1 MAEPQ
6 FAASTGHPQP
16 VIASGASPAFDGEQ
30 DAAAFDQAMRAL
42 LHPQRLALI
51 GASPNRGFANTIQRR
66 LVACGYEGQIYPV
79 NPNYSEILGLPSYPS
94 LDAIPGGVDLAIVVV
109 PSRMV
114 PDLLEAAERVGVGAI
129 NIITSGFAEKQE
141 DEIGVARQQLIR
153 DFAQRTGIRV
163 VGPNCLG
170 NISVPNKMVASAGA
184 YPPLR
189 RGPISLALQS
199 GLLAYSLVMPAND
212 RGIGFSY
219 VVTLG
224 NEADVDVVDMI
235 RYYVE
240 DEETRVIGC
249 FVEQFRRPER
259 LLEVARRAAE
269 REKPIVVLKVGRSEA
284 GRRAALAHTGSLVG
298 SDAIVDAVMRQHG
311 MIRVD
316 SLDEMTETMALFH
329 TRRLPKGR
337 GVAIGVVSGGAAG
350 LMADLAAKTG
360 VDFVPLAPA
369 TAAKI
374 EKVIP
379 AFGSVGNPL
388 DYTGQAAQ
396 QPEIL
401 EGCFAALAED
411 PDIHVIM
418 YGQAYPALIDVEQPA
433 GKVLRSLPE
442 RFPDKILVV
451 SALVGGDL
459 RSRALDIQEIE
470 PVGSLGGIPFLQG
483 AENSLRAV
491 ASLIGYGEF
500 QRSRAGLTSPADI
513 SSANREQARAIV
525 RRAGGQ
531 PLVEREAK
539 DVLTL
544 YGIPVTRER
553 LASTAD
559 EAVAAAWAIGYP
571 VVLKIE
577 SPEITHKTEAGG
589 VLLGIADDQSARD
602 GFDRIMAS
610 ARRYNPPAEIRGV
623 LVQEMIGGEGG
634 RHELILGMTQDP
646 TFGPAV
652 VVGLGGIFVETL
664 KDVSL
669 GIPPLSERDA
679 RDMLGR
685 LRAAP
690 ILQGEGA
697 RGQGAADLD
706 AIVDIV
712 GRFSKVCLDLRDLV
726 SEIDVN
732 PLIVFGRGN
741 GAKVV
746 DCLMVPQRN

>member
-6 FAASTGHPQP
+6 FAAGTGHPQP
-16 VIASGASPAFDGEQ
+16 AIAGGASPVFDGEQ
-30 DAAAFDQAMRAL
+30 NAVAFDRAMRAL

-114 PDLLEAAERVGVGAI
+114 PDVLEAAERVGVGAI

-269 REKPIVVLKVGRSEA
+269 HEKPIVVLKVGRSEA
-284 GRRAALAHTGSLVG
+284 GRRAALAHTGSMVG
-298 SDAIVDAVMRQHG
+298 SDSIVDAVMRQHG

-329 TRRLPKGR
+329 TRRLPKGPGR
-337 GVAIGVVSGGAAG
+337 GAA
-350 LMADLAAKTG
+350 
-360 VDFVPLAPA
+360 
-369 TAAKI
+369 
-374 EKVIP
+374 
-379 AFGSVGNPL
+379 
-388 DYTGQAAQ
+388 Q
-396 QPEIL
+396 
-401 EGCFAALAED
+401 
-411 PDIHVIM
+411 
-418 YGQAYPALIDVEQPA
+418 
-433 GKVLRSLPE
+433 
-442 RFPDKILVV
+442 
-451 SALVGGDL
+451 
-459 RSRALDIQEIE
+459 
-470 PVGSLGGIPFLQG
+470 
-483 AENSLRAV
+483 
-491 ASLIGYGEF
+491 
-500 QRSRAGLTSPADI
+500 
-513 SSANREQARAIV
+513 
-525 RRAGGQ
+525 
-531 PLVEREAK
+531 
-539 DVLTL
+539 
-544 YGIPVTRER
+544 
-553 LASTAD
+553 
-559 EAVAAAWAIGYP
+559 
-571 VVLKIE
+571 
-577 SPEITHKTEAGG
+577 
-589 VLLGIADDQSARD
+589 
-602 GFDRIMAS
+602 
-610 ARRYNPPAEIRGV
+610 
-623 LVQEMIGGEGG
+623 
-634 RHELILGMTQDP
+634 
-646 TFGPAV
+646 
-652 VVGLGGIFVETL
+652 
-664 KDVSL
+664 
-669 GIPPLSERDA
+669 
-679 RDMLGR
+679 
-685 LRAAP
+685 
-690 ILQGEGA
+690 
-697 RGQGAADLD
+697 
-706 AIVDIV
+706 
-712 GRFSKVCLDLRDLV
+712 
-726 SEIDVN
+726 
-732 PLIVFGRGN
+732 
-741 GAKVV
+741 
-746 DCLMVPQRN
+746 

>member
-6 FAASTGHPQP
+6 FAAGTGHEQP
-16 VIASGASPAFDGEQ
+16 VIAGGSASPAFDGEQ
-30 DAAAFDQAMRAL
+30 DAAAFDRAMRAL
-42 LHPQRLALI
+42 LHPQRIALI
-51 GASPNRGFANTIQRR
+51 GATPNRGFANTIQRR

-79 NPNYSEILGLPSYPS
+79 NPNYSEILGQPAYPS
-94 LDAIPGGVDLAIVVV
+94 LDAIPGGVELAIVVV

-114 PDLLEAAERVGVGAI
+114 HDVLEASERVGVGAI

-153 DFAQRTGIRV
+153 SFAQRTGIRV

-170 NISVPNKMVASAGA
+170 NISVPNKMVASSGA

-224 NEADVDVVDMI
+224 NEADVDVVDLI

-311 MIRVD
+311 MIRVE

-360 VDFVPLAPA
+360 VDFVPLAPE

-411 PDIHVIM
+411 PNIHVIM

-459 RSRALDIQEIE
+459 RSRALDIPEIE
-470 PVGSLGGIPFLQG
+470 PVGIPFLQG

-500 QRSRAGLTSPADI
+500 QRSRAAVTAPADV
-513 SSANREQARAIV
+513 SGANREQARAIV
-525 RRAGGQ
+525 RRAGGR

-539 DVLTL
+539 EILAL
-544 YGIPVTRER
+544 YGIPVTREG
-553 LASTAD
+553 LAATAD
-559 EAVAAAWAIGYP
+559 EAVIAARAIGYP

-577 SPEITHKTEAGG
+577 SPEITHKTDAGG
-589 VLLGIADDQSARD
+589 VLLSVADDRGARES
-602 GFDRIMAS
+602 FDRIVAS
-610 ARRYNPPAEIRGV
+610 ARRYNPAAEIRGV
-623 LVQEMIGGEGG
+623 LVQEMIGGESGQ
-634 RHELILGMTQDP
+634 HELILGMTQDP

-664 KDVSL
+664 KDVAL

-679 RDMLGR
+679 RAMLSR

-712 GRFSKVCLDLRDLV
+712 GRFSQVCLDLRDLV

-732 PLIVFGRGN
+732 PLIVFSRGN

-746 DCLMVPQRN
+746 DCLIVPQRN

>member
-1 MAEPQ
+1 MADPRDVGGPGQ
-6 FAASTGHPQP
+6 RPNVAGGQ
-16 VIASGASPAFDGEQ
+16 GNAFDDEQ
-30 DAAAFDQAMRAL
+30 EPVAFDRAMRAL
-42 LHPQRLALI
+42 LHPRRIAII
-51 GASPNRGFANTIQRR
+51 GATPNRGFANTIQRR
-66 LVACGYEGQIYPV
+66 LVACGYTGEIFPV
-79 NPNYSEILGLPSYPS
+79 NPNYGEILGLPSFPS
-94 LDAIPGGVDLAIVVV
+94 LEAIGAPVDLAIVVV

-114 PDLLEAAERVGVGAI
+114 PDVLESSERTGVGAI

-153 DFAQRTGIRV
+153 DFARRTGIRV

-170 NISVPNKMVASAGA
+170 NLSVPNQMVASSGA

-189 RGPISLALQS
+189 PGPVSLALQS
-199 GLLAYSLVMPAND
+199 GLLAYSLVIPAND

-235 RYYVE
+235 RYYV
-240 DEETRVIGC
+240 DDDETRVIGC

-259 LLEVARRAAE
+259 LLEVAEHAAE
-269 REKPIVVLKVGRSEA
+269 RNKPIVVLKVGRSEA

-311 MIRVD
+311 MTRVY

-350 LMADLAAKTG
+350 LNADLAADTG
-360 VDFVPLAPA
+360 VDLAPLAPE

-379 AFGSVGNPL
+379 PFGSVGNPL

-411 PDIHVIM
+411 PNLHVIV
-418 YGQAYPALIDVEQPA
+418 YGQAYPALIDLELPA

-442 RFPDKILVV
+442 RYPDKVFVV
-451 SALVGGDL
+451 SSLVGGDL
-459 RSRALDIQEIE
+459 RSRALDFPDKE
-470 PVGSLGGIPFLQG
+470 PVGSLDGIPFLQG
-483 AENSLRAV
+483 AENSLRAI
-491 ASLIGYGEF
+491 ASLVGYAEY
-500 QRSRAGLTSPADI
+500 QRARGATAAPAAI
-513 SSANREQARAIV
+513 ANAARESARAIV
-525 RRAGGQ
+525 RSAGRR

-539 DVLTL
+539 EVLAL

-553 LASTAD
+553 LATTAD
-559 EAVAAAWAIGYP
+559 AAVAAAHDLGYP
-571 VVLKIE
+571 VALKIE
-577 SPEITHKTEAGG
+577 APEITHKTDAGG
-589 VLLGIADDQSARD
+589 VLLGIADDAAVREGFAR
-602 GFDRIMAS
+602 IVTS
-610 ARRYNPPAEIRGV
+610 ARRYNAQAEIRGV
-623 LVQEMIGGEGG
+623 LVQELIGGEGG
-634 RHELILGMTQDP
+634 RHELILGMTKDP
-646 TFGPAV
+646 AFGPAV

-664 KDVSL
+664 KDVAL

-679 RDMLGR
+679 RAMLAR

-690 ILQGEGA
+690 ILTGQGS

-706 AIVDIV
+706 AIVAILQ
-712 GRFSKVCLDLRDLV
+712 RFGQLCLDLSDLV
-726 SEIDVN
+726 AEIDVN
-732 PLIVFGRGN
+732 PLIAFGQGN

-746 DCLMVPQRN
+746 DCLIVPS